1 MHTMAID
8 EEKANLLARKVI
20 DLAKAT
26 ILSENYFLSAALGR
40 LEVTLAEGEDVGP
53 DAPAGSVAPAALVS
67 AEPAGSAVSAATTES
82 IAPAAPIARAENS
95 KLAERA
101 GRTKLPAP
109 FLVDGAHLYY
119 RPASLLRAYQLTK
132 TAPAHDLLHAV
143 MHCVFLHPYV
153 GSAINQRFWNVAC
166 DMASERAVMEC
177 CGVRPGDRGI
187 DIQAALRRVELD
199 LGCRPTAEKIYH
211 RLCQGL
217 WADCIERWTS
227 LFQADDHALW
237 YAFAA
242 APALSSAVH
251 EHDKRQGEGSATG
264 SGEGTGAGKGAG
276 AGKGEGASESEDAG
290 ESAGP
295 NADTGEDAGA
305 NANPGS
311 AASAGA
317 DSGASANA
325 GEGTGQGIGE
335 EAGQEIEEDLNIASG
350 VTLSLR
356 QITEADLRKQ
366 QDEWR
371 GVAASLAVNLQTFA
385 KKRGKN
391 LAGLVDDLQQA
402 ANQRVNYAAFLRQ
415 FATPGEVMRLSPDEF
430 DYIFY
435 TYGLELYGNVP
446 LIEPLE
452 YHEEKRIRE
461 FVLVIDT
468 SGSVQGKVV
477 KSFVHATFD
486 ILKSTE
492 SFHQKVNIHIIQ
504 ADAQVQNDTVI
515 TNIDELS
522 RWMKGTFQTDGHPL
536 TALYGGGGT
545 DFRPAFEYV
554 NYLVEE
560 KVFTNLGGL
569 VYFTDGQGVYPE
581 KMPDYRVAFVFY
593 DEDYRSQS
601 VPSWAAQVVLD
612 TDMIEEVYQQY
623 EHSASN

>member
-40 LEVTLAEGEDVGP
+40 LEVASTEGEDVAP
-53 DAPAGSVAPAALVS
+53 DALAAPAPDVPAPAAPAPAALTM
-67 AEPAGSAVSAATTES
+67 PA
-82 IAPAAPIARAENS
+82 APAAPLARTENT
-95 KLAERA
+95 KLVERA
-101 GRTKLPAP
+101 GHTKLPAP

-119 RPASLLRAYQLTK
+119 RSSPLLHAYQLTK

-177 CGVRPGDRGI
+177 CGMRPGQRGI

-217 WADCIERWTS
+217 WADCIEHWIS
-227 LFQADDHALW
+227 LFYADDHTLW
-237 YAFAA
+237 YAFTAE
-242 APALSSAVH
+242 PALSSAAH
-251 EHDKRQGEGSATG
+251 EHDKRQGEGSAAG
-264 SGEGTGAGKGAG
+264 SGKGAGTGKGTGAG
-276 AGKGEGASESEDAG
+276 ESENAGESKDAG
-290 ESAGP
+290 ESADP
-295 NADTGEDAGA
+295 NANTGEDAGA
-305 NANPGS
+305 DTNPGS
-311 AASAGA
+311 EASAGA
-317 DSGASANA
+317 DAGASANA

-335 EAGQEIEEDLNIASG
+335 EAGQGIEEDLSIPGNA
-350 VTLSLR
+350 TLSFR

-391 LAGLVDDLQQA
+391 LSGLVDDLQQA

-477 KSFVHATFD
+477 KSFVLATFD

-515 TNIDELS
+515 TSIDELS
-522 RWMKGTFQTDGHPL
+522 RWMQGTFQTDEHPL

-623 EHSASN
+623 EHSAGN